1 MKFSLPK
8 DQFNNFTP
16 PRLFL
21 CTTSGKRIGE
31 LPSYDTSLNC
41 KWNAYSELTFTFD
54 RRYVDVLTGE
64 TVTNPLFDKAEGL
77 RLVEV
82 ENIGMFI
89 IQDPDTSYS
98 DKDSKSLSCFSLEY
112 STASKYIENFY
123 VNNGAEESIEVTYE
137 ASKYGANA
145 TKDDMYKM
153 ARYDDYD
160 ASEQYFHREYRDSI
174 NYTYEPIQI
183 VDENAY
189 KTHFGNDIPAENIL
203 YIHGYANVQFY
214 DPHTPQLSLLHNI
227 FEKIPEW
234 HIGNVDYSL
243 WHKERKIEESRISV
257 YDLLTNKVADIFECV
272 VIWDTLNRTVDFR
285 LEENDGLTEDGVI
298 NTDWETDVYISRENL
313 ASQMSVKYSTDDI
326 KTKLKVSGAD
336 DLTIREVNLGKNYIM
351 NLDFYHT
358 PEWMEPDLFEV
369 YDEYLN
375 AVEENKQP
383 YEEAVQGWVAAY
395 NQWNEL
401 QNAVPAEGNVV
412 LVGDE
417 FKKLYCI
424 YTPIDNAYLYIA
436 VTDSNIIGNTVSDLY
451 SDSKCTEVI
460 DKTHLS
466 DGDMFVVQGYRFIY
480 KSDTQNYKCELNEII
495 NNIPTLIDKL
505 NLYHVDEDLEG
516 NKVDNVFLTL
526 KNSDSDTATI
536 RIYDPKV
543 SVATADYDPNAQYY
557 TRAETY
563 TGSGKY
569 KYTKDN
575 AVNASNFDSLK
586 SQLYTNNY
594 KIQCII
600 IRSTSGLE
608 DIQEYDISS
617 WIKGRLNVDDGMN
630 NLSGFKISSIG
641 TMGAYFVLAKDETQ
655 EENIVDYGIELLR
668 EKRDIYTKIFQTQ
681 TEAMWSQEKYQCIA
695 SKIEPT
701 GNVPEG
707 TRWFKTD
714 DAILYKRT
722 NALSSESF
730 SNRWVSVKAD
740 ANAADLENY
749 QRYIDNYEKL
759 QTVQTV
765 LNEKEREAQYYLDGY
780 AVSDIKIDV
789 NEYDDTYHTPSG
801 QSLEASMERVAKY
814 HFSVDE
820 NSQKTIT
827 RADMDNKFPLY
838 LFECSDYPGE
848 FALANTYEQNVVY
861 YTNKAGLIANPQPTQ
876 ENFNQSTY
884 YKKIKDIIFAVY
896 LKGTTPYVAYAESEG
911 VYQMK
916 MNYYS
921 NLTEMKNFFNEDQW
935 VRLSPFIR
943 EDEYSN
949 DNVLLNGLE
958 SEEERLS
965 IYKELVEL
973 ASKELKTLSQ
983 PSLEF
988 SMDMSNIMAI
998 PEFEPLMSQFA
1009 LGNFIRIELRPELV
1023 KRARLLEVNLNF
1035 DDLSD
1040 FSCTF
1045 GNLVTTKDQVDL
1057 HAELLSQAISAGKQV
1072 AASAGEWQKSV
1083 DKTNQL
1089 EKAINDGLQDCAIHI
1104 GKASGQAI
1112 SWDHTG
1118 MHFRKYKDGSDSEY
1132 EPEEMAIIN
1141 NSLVATNDSWRTSKS
1156 AFGKYVINGEERW
1169 GPIAEYVTADTIE
1182 GKFISG
1188 GSLRIGGKEGDKGT
1202 FIVNED
1208 GSVQILGPNNQEM
1221 YAGKALENAYRFQT
1235 RLTYDGLTIFTD
1247 INHKCTI
1254 TCHVYDTNKPIGDN
1268 GMQDQEVT
1276 AEVIDSGGM
1285 FTWNRSLSGSSS
1297 DWTPTFVD
1305 NKPNVILIKH
1315 TDIER
1320 NAQFDCVVDF
1330 DETKFNE

>member
-21 CTTSGKRIGE
+21 CTTNGKRIGE

-64 TVTNPLFDKAEGL
+64 MVTNPLFDKAEGL

-160 ASEQYFHREYRDSI
+160 ASEQYFHREYRDSS

-257 YDLLTNKVADIFECV
+257 YDLLTNKIADIFECV

-285 LEENDGLTEDGVI
+285 LEENDGLTEDGVV

-351 NLDFYHT
+351 NLDFYHNLD
-358 PEWMEPDLFEV
+358 WMEPDLCEA
-369 YDEYLN
+369 YDDYLN

-395 NQWNEL
+395 NNWDEL

-424 YTPIDNAYLYIA
+424 YTPIDNAYSSIT
-436 VTDSNIIGNTVSDLY
+436 VSNIGDTVSDLY

-480 KSDTQNYKCELNEII
+480 QSDAQNYKCELNEIT

-505 NLYHVDEDLEG
+505 NLYHVDEDSQG
-516 NKVDNVFLTL
+516 NKMDNILLTL
-526 KNSDSDTATI
+526 KNSDSDIATI

-543 SVATADYDPNAQYY
+543 SVATADHDPNAQYY

-575 AVNASNFDSLK
+575 TVNASNFNSLK
-586 SQLYTNNY
+586 PQLYTNNY

-600 IRSTSGLE
+600 IRATSGFE
-608 DIQEYDISS
+608 DIQEYDISL
-617 WIKGRLNVDDGMN
+617 WIKGRLNVDDRMN
-630 NLSGFKISSIG
+630 NLSGFKVSSIG

-681 TEAMWSQEKYQCIA
+681 TEAMWSQEKYQCVA
-695 SKIEPT
+695 SKTEPT

-722 NALSSESF
+722 NALSSEPF
-730 SNRWVSVKAD
+730 SDRWVSVKTD

-765 LNEKEREAQYYLDGY
+765 LNEKEREAQYFLDGY
-780 AVSDIKIDV
+780 AVSNRRIILDPNDG
-789 NEYDDTYHTPSG
+789 S
-801 QSLEASMERVAKY
+801 SLEGNMQRAAEE
-814 HFSVDE
+814 HF
-820 NSQKTIT
+820 QGYTIT
-827 RADMDNKFPLY
+827 RDSLDSKIPIYTFTTSYDPNNKY
-838 LFECSDYPGE
+838 
-848 FALANTYEQNVVY
+848 
-861 YTNKAGLIANPQPTQ
+861 
-876 ENFNQSTY
+876 
-884 YKKIKDIIFAVY
+884 AVY

-935 VRLSPFIR
+935 IRLSPFIR

-1089 EKAINDGLQDCAIHI
+1089 EKSINDGLQDCAINI

-1188 GSLRIGGKEGDKGT
+1188 GSIEIGTGNTK
-1202 FIVNED
+1202 FVVNED
-1208 GSVQILGPNNQEM
+1208 GSVEIKSNGQNV
-1221 YAGKALENAYRFQT
+1221 YATSQDVSAIRNAMEFSTQLEYNGQT
-1235 RLTYDGLTIFTD
+1235 VFSDQA
-1247 INHKCTI
+1247 HQCKI
-1254 TCHVYDTNKPIGDN
+1254 TCKVYHLNKNTGSMEDITE
-1268 GMQDQEVT
+1268 EV
-1276 AEVIDSGGM
+1276 VKQSGST
-1285 FTWNRSLSGSSS
+1285 FTWSGYEGTVTIEPKNSI
-1297 DWTPTFVD
+1297 T
-1305 NKPNVILIKH
+1305 IKH
-1315 TDIER
+1315 NNISQYSEITCKVE
-1320 NAQFDCVVDF
+1320 FDDS
-1330 DETKFNE
+1330 EWTTNN